1 MRREEGR
8 RERKRIRDEKT
19 ADVEWLEE
27 ERGDK
32 KGGGTRGEEKI
43 GKER

>member
-8 RERKRIRDEKT
+8 REGKRIRDEKT

-32 KGGGTRGEEKI
+32 KGGTRGEEKI